1 MKKINPVPRKISQ
14 TWIISSCS
22 WKEET
27 GGFLLFLHS
36 RDEQIYPLEVQNVT
50 SGLGICSFWWADS
63 NYLGRAAGSTKQA
76 AFLGNFFLKS
86 TLESGPCLRTASAV
100 PSHKPGSEEAQ
111 EFSGARAA
119 AVAPQ
124 GRASI
129 SEACQWSRLFGFPFQ
144 QHWQS
149 RLDNLL
155 HTLKIW
161 FLNKSELPLLL
172 ADKSVALQKSLLR
185 FLAGNQSTCRPG
197 WWQPCWQWWSDYKW
211 QRTLHFSVLL
221 QGSESD
227 LECQSQW
234 YLWLRGH

>member
-1 MKKINPVPRKISQ
+1 MLAYNFC
-14 TWIISSCS
+14 CS
-22 WKEET
+22 
-27 GGFLLFLHS
+27 L
-36 RDEQIYPLEVQNVT
+36 
-50 SGLGICSFWWADS
+50 
-63 NYLGRAAGSTKQA
+63 
-76 AFLGNFFLKS
+76 
-86 TLESGPCLRTASAV
+86 
-100 PSHKPGSEEAQ
+100 
-111 EFSGARAA
+111 
-119 AVAPQ
+119 
-124 GRASI
+124 
-129 SEACQWSRLFGFPFQ
+129 SEARLRGGTGVLRCKSSSSVPTGQGLNKRGLSMIRLFGFPLQ

-149 RLDNLL
+149 RLDDLL

-211 QRTLHFSVLL
+211 QRTLHFSVFL

-227 LECQSQW
+227 LECQSRW